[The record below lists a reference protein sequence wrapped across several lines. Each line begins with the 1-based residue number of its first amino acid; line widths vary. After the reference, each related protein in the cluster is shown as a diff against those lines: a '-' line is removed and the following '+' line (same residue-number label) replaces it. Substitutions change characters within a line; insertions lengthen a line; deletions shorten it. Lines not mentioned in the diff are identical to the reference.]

1 MHTTIDSG
9 GRIVIPKRLRDRF
22 GLRPG
27 QEVEIAEGDGVIT
40 VAPRYPPTHVE
51 ERDGVYVA
59 VTDLAPAADVD
70 SEATRDVLEA
80 VRERRA

>member
-1 MHTTIDSG
+1 MFTTIDGG

-27 QEVEIAEGDGVIT
+27 QELEIGESDGVIT
-40 VAPRYPPTHVE
+40 VAPRYPTARVE

-59 VTDLAPAADVD
+59 VTDEAPAAAVD
-70 SEATRDVLEA
+70 AAMTRAVLEA
-80 VRERRA
+80 VRDRRA